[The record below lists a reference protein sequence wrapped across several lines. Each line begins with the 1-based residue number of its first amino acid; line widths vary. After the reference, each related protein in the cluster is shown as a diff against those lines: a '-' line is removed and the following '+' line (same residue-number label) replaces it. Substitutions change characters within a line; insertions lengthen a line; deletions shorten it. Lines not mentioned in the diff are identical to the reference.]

1 MLSFIDTE
9 RRTTTAAPKT
19 KVAILGGGIGAMTVA
34 WELSSGANRDKY
46 DITVYQ
52 MGWRLGGQGASGR
65 NQSLWSRIEE
75 HGLHAWGG
83 FYENAF
89 RIMGEVYAELGR
101 PAGKPLARL
110 WDPDNPGAT
119 DVAFKPHD
127 DVVFCEYVEHK
138 WIPWPVE
145 FPRES
150 GLPGQKGNQIPSLQ
164 DMLYRAIEIFLS
176 IFKGVLPSVPAA
188 WTENA
193 IKDCLDLAD
202 RLAKWTGLEKKPAT
216 APYGELD
223 GIIAGLRQAVATV
236 APELHNKV
244 FEDIVGFLN
253 SAWEKFVKTDPLH
266 MIEVDDRIR
275 RLVILL
281 DFMRVMIAGVVEDGV
296 LTDGFSCIEK
306 YDFREWL
313 QRHGAMQITLDSV
326 IVRGFYDYLFAFVQG
341 DPGRPS
347 LSAGTALWH
356 AIRLTLTY
364 RYAIFFHMEAGMGD
378 TVFAPFYLAM
388 KKRNVKFKFFHR
400 VDDIVAAPA
409 ADGAGRPKIASI
421 KLTKQV
427 KLNPEKCPDDE
438 YQPLISVL
446 DLPCWP
452 SQPLGDQIVN
462 GADLLE
468 KISTHDVDL
477 EVPNVSG
484 EKQWPD
490 EEQITLSAGADF
502 DIVVSNISVA
512 ALAYADAGLVSVNPS
527 IALMVGMIK
536 TVPTMAVQIWMT
548 KTVKELGWT
557 AGNPILTGYARPTST
572 WGDMTYLIG
581 REMSG
586 HLGAD
591 LSPKSLAYFCGPLC
605 DVDVNNDQAFS
616 TGEGR
621 RAFEGRVKA
630 TARQWFQD
638 NAWQLFPNAT
648 IATNP
653 TALDYSFLWFP
664 ILPFFEGPPVVP
676 PAIIVYDYGLMRFD
690 NQYTRGNIKPC
701 ERYVMSS
708 PDDAQYRPREGE
720 SGIDGLYFVGDWI
733 YTALGGCVESAA
745 MAGLTVVR
753 RITGQEIDIIGE
765 LPETRLGFKPPPHA

>member
-1 MLSFIDTE
+1 
-9 RRTTTAAPKT
+9 
-19 KVAILGGGIGAMTVA
+19 MTVA
-34 WELSSGANRDKY
+34 WELSSGANQDKY
-46 DITVYQ
+46 DITIYQ

-65 NQSLWSRIEE
+65 NQSFWLRIEE

-89 RIMGEVYAELGR
+89 RVMGEVYAELGR
-101 PAGKPLARL
+101 PPGKPLARL
-110 WDPDNPGAT
+110 WDPDNPDAA

-138 WIPWPVE
+138 WIPWEVI
-145 FPRES
+145 FPRET
-150 GLPGQKGNQIPSLQ
+150 GLPGQKGNQMPSLQ
-164 DMLYRAIEIFLS
+164 DLLYRAIEIFLS
-176 IFKGVLPSVPAA
+176 IFKGVIPSVPSA
-188 WTENA
+188 WTEDA
-193 IKDCLDLAD
+193 INDCVAVAD
-202 RLAKWTGLEKKPAT
+202 RLAKWTGLEKKATT

-223 GIIAGLRQAVATV
+223 GIIAGLRQAVAMV
-236 APELHNKV
+236 EPELHNKV
-244 FEDIVGFLN
+244 LEDIVGFLN
-253 SAWEKFVKTDPLH
+253 SAWEKFVKADPLGVT
-266 MIEVDDRIR
+266 EWDDRIR
-275 RLVILL
+275 RFVILL
-281 DFMRVMIAGVVEDGV
+281 DFMRVMIAGVVGDGV

-313 QRHGAMQITLDSV
+313 ERHGAMQITLDSV
-326 IVRGFYDYLFAFVQG
+326 IVRGFYDYLFAFIEG

-364 RYAIFFHMEAGMGD
+364 RFAIFFHMEAGMGD

-400 VDDIVAAPA
+400 VDDMIAAPA
-409 ADGAGRPKIASI
+409 AAGAGQPKISSI

-427 KLNPEKCPDDE
+427 KLRPDKCPDDE
-438 YQPLISVL
+438 YQPLIPVL

-452 SQPLGDQIVN
+452 AAPLGDQIVN
-462 GADLLE
+462 GPDLLE
-468 KISTHDVDL
+468 KISNHDVDL

-490 EEQITLSAGADF
+490 EEQITLTAGVDF

-512 ALAYADAGLVSVNPS
+512 ALAYADNGLVTVNPS
-527 IALMVGMIK
+527 IALMVGTIK
-536 TVPTMAVQIWMT
+536 TVPTIAVQIWMN
-548 KTVKELGWT
+548 KTVRELGWT
-557 AGNPILTGYARPTST
+557 AGNPILTGYARPMST
-572 WGDMTYLIG
+572 WGDMTYLIA

-586 HLGAD
+586 QLG
-591 LSPKSLAYFCGPLC
+591 PEMRPQSLAYFCGPLC
-605 DVDVNNDQAFS
+605 DADVNNDEAFN
-616 TGEGR
+616 TGDGR

-630 TARQWFQD
+630 VARQWFQD

-648 IATNP
+648 TPTNP

-664 ILPFFEGPPVVP
+664 ISPLIIFPGVP
-676 PAIIVYDYGLMRFD
+676 QVPIVFDTGLLSFD

-708 PDDAQYRPREGE
+708 PNDAQYRPREGD
-720 SGIDGLYFVGDWI
+720 SGIEGLYFVGDWI
-733 YTALGGCVESAA
+733 YTVLGGCVESAA
-745 MAGLTVVR
+745 MAGLMVVR
-753 RITGQEIDIIGE
+753 RITGQQIDIIGE